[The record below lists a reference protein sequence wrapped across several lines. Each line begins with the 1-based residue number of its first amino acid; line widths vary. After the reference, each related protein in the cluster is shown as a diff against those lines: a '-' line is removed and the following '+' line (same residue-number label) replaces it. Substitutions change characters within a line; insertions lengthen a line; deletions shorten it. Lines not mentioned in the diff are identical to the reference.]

1 MESQLAELQYPS
13 CGVTYSCFI
22 LSAWQ
27 GESKYLLVAWNP
39 GLSGSPE
46 ANYHSVLWVRHY
58 QVLVRA
64 PMCSSG
70 CCHNQALT
78 IMNLYVKL
86 TYQISN
92 VKNLGEWNRYALR
105 QGGET
110 WAGAAMPGVRH
121 CNWGSGQLEFGKERR
136 G

>member
-1 MESQLAELQYPS
+1 MY
-13 CGVTYSCFI
+13 
-22 LSAWQ
+22 
-27 GESKYLLVAWNP
+27 
-39 GLSGSPE
+39 
-46 ANYHSVLWVRHY
+46 
-58 QVLVRA
+58 
-64 PMCSSG
+64 SSG
-70 CCHNQALT
+70 CCHNRALT

-121 CNWGSGQLEFGKERR
+121 CNRGSGQLEFGKERR
-136 G
+136 GYGSRGRLGSGHKPHSLYKFALEQTQ